1 VVESSRSR
9 WRRWGLRFGGLSGV
23 ILVTGGALGAEPRH
37 RPFVRRPWLAAAPQA
52 APAPAP
58 VADRGESSAQPVA
71 NDPGFQRRGFF
82 TRLALGSGVFTAG
95 SGSAADSRRFLGVPV
110 SFEAYFGGTPSS
122 QLSLGAGYGRDAIGL
137 LSSSDEQNDGD
148 EPRLA
153 DTSFYLEQL
162 AGFLELYPS
171 PSSPF
176 YGFATLGIGT
186 LNVRKQDDPF
196 ELPLFSWLSHL
207 DGADPSGFI
216 VSLGGGYERWIGE
229 SWAVGISGRVLG
241 AFLASNEVSV
251 DGTAVTVIMPSVL
264 VTLSYH

>member
-1 VVESSRSR
+1 VVEASRSH
-9 WRRWGLRFGGLSGV
+9 WRRSGLRFAGLSGV
-23 ILVTGGALGAEPRH
+23 ILVTAGALGAEPH
-37 RPFVRRPWLAAAPQA
+37 HPGSVRRPWRKAAPHA
-52 APAPAP
+52 ALTTP
-58 VADRGESSAQPVA
+58 VADSGESSAEPVA
-71 NDPGFQRRGFF
+71 RDPGFQRRGFF

-110 SFEAYFGGTPSS
+110 SFEAYLGGTPSS

-137 LSSSDEQNDGD
+137 LSSSDEQHDGD

-162 AGFLELYPS
+162 AAFLELYPS
-171 PSSPF
+171 PSSPY

-186 LNVRKQDDPF
+186 LNVRKPSDPF

-241 AFLASNEVSV
+241 AFLTSNEVSA